1 MNTFFSFLH
10 SCCLAQIM
18 DREQSPDLS
27 QDTDNETSDI
37 DQTQAQPHSRFIIE
51 EEEEEVEEHNED
63 DDMNVS
69 ESASGSD
76 DDESDAEKE
85 TPRRTMRRPL
95 RASEVSG
102 VEWSVDEKKELFRL
116 LGKYG
121 RRGLMKAV
129 ATVDLEERRELQVQ
143 HETQLEKDE
152 DMKMK
157 MTAKKK
163 KQMKMLKK
171 KVGQTVDNFGLFL
184 TKTPVQVHQY
194 IAVLDAQAKLQRTT
208 SNNPLAE
215 LKT

>member
-1 MNTFFSFLH
+1 ME
-10 SCCLAQIM
+10 
-18 DREQSPDLS
+18 REQSPDLS
-27 QDTDNETSDI
+27 QDTDNETSDADI
-37 DQTQAQPHSRFIIE
+37 DQTQAQPHSRFIIEE

-69 ESASGSD
+69 ESASGSDD

-129 ATVDLEERRELQVQ
+129 ATVDLEERRELQAQ
-143 HETQLEKDE
+143 HEAQLEKDE

-194 IAVLDAQAKLQRTT
+194 IAVLDAQAKLQRRASSWTFN
-208 SNNPLAE
+208 SPLAK
-215 LKT
+215 LKI